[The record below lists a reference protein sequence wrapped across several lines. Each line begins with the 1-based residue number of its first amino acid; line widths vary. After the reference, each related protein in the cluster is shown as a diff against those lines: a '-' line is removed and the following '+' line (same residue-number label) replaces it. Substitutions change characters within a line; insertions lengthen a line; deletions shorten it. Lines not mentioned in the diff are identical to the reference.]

1 MRTKRLSG
9 EARRDAIIGA
19 AIQLFAEKGFR
30 GATTR
35 ELARAVGVTEPVL
48 YQHFKTKREL
58 YSAIIEQKA
67 AEGMELSDRRLGRY
81 LAGCDDAGFLT
92 ALARLL
98 LERYER
104 DRSFVRLLM
113 FSALEGHELAE
124 LFQQRQ
130 LHCFYDLVA
139 GYLRRR
145 MAEGAFREMDP
156 YLAARLFLG
165 MINHHGLVRVLFED
179 RMVRASRKVVI
190 HEMVRTFLEGIRIK
204 AREM

>member
-1 MRTKRLSG
+1 MSG
-9 EARRDAIIGA
+9 EARRDAIVEA

-67 AEGMELSDRRLGRY
+67 AEGMELTERRLGSY
-81 LAGCDDAGFLT
+81 LTGSDDAGFLT
-92 ALARLL
+92 ASAKLV

-104 DRSFVRLLM
+104 DPSFVRLLL

-130 LHCFYDLVA
+130 LNCFYDIVS
-139 GYLRRR
+139 GYLHRR
-145 MAEGAFREMDP
+145 MQDGAFRELDP
-156 YLAARLFLG
+156 YLAARLFMG
-165 MINHHGLVRVLFED
+165 MISHHGLVRVLFED
-179 RMVRASRKVVI
+179 RMVRSSRKVVVDEI
-190 HEMVRTFLEGIRIK
+190 VRTFLQGIRIN
-204 AREM
+204 ARES